1 MKIKRNILCILVAGF
16 VALSNILPAPKAAAY
31 TQQDL
36 NDIKTKI
43 SNLRTKINSYEEQ
56 ASALAK
62 EATTI
67 QNGIN
72 ALKIKQESLKTQIEL
87 KQAEQEQ
94 LAAQIETITQRI
106 NENSETVGYTIAELY
121 YNDEYS
127 TIERMASSDS
137 FSSFIDEEMRIS
149 SISDTLSG
157 VIEENRNL
165 KQDLEEKKRAAEL
178 MIEDLNSQKAQLAIV
193 ENEQAALLTQT
204 VQNENSYRQLKTD
217 AAAEKAELEEKQQEI
232 LADLA
237 RQYNATNITA
247 GDPNKG
253 GYPYSGRCPQQKDAF
268 ADQWGM
274 YICECVSYTAWK
286 VYSTYGYM
294 PYWGGRGNANQWLNN
309 ARNAGYTVSSV
320 PKVGAV
326 GISLGGA
333 YGHAVW
339 VEAVSGTRVY
349 ISQYNARN
357 AATNYRG
364 GEYSEQWVDQ
374 GMYTYIYFGK

>member
-1 MKIKRNILCILVAGF
+1 MKIKRNIFCLVVTAATV
-16 VALSNILPAPKAAAY
+16 VANVLPAPRAYAY

-36 NDIKTKI
+36 NEINAKI
-43 SNLRTKINSYEEQ
+43 SGLRTKINSYEEQ
-56 ASALAK
+56 ASALAQ
-62 EATTI
+62 EAHSI
-67 QNGIN
+67 QTEIN
-72 ALKIKQESLKTQIEL
+72 SLRVKQNSLRAQIEL
-87 KQAEQEQ
+87 KQAEREQ
-94 LAAQIETITQRI
+94 LEAQIETITNRI
-106 NENSETVGYTIAELY
+106 NDNSETVGYTIAELY

-127 TIERMASSDS
+127 LIERMASSES

-149 SISDTLSG
+149 SISDTLSS

-165 KQDLEEKKRAAEL
+165 KSDLETKKRNAEL
-178 MIEDLNSQKAQLAIV
+178 IIEDLNSQKLQLSAL
-193 ENEQAALLTQT
+193 EGEQAALLTQT
-204 VQNENSYRQLKTD
+204 QQNENSYRQLKSD
-217 AAAEKAELEEKQQEI
+217 AASQKAELEEKQQEI

-253 GYPYSGRCPQQKDAF
+253 GYPYSSRCPRQKDAF

-326 GISLGGA
+326 GISMSGY

-339 VEAVSGTRVY
+339 VEAVSGNRVY

-357 AATNYRG
+357 AATNYVS

-374 GMYTYIYFGK
+374 GMYQYIYFGK